1 MQQTVLPF
9 VPGFLF
15 LASNETRRAIVRSFL
30 LQQSPTRI
38 GMLDFGGK
46 DSRPTLTCP
55 RAIGVP
61 NGIRTRVTAV
71 KGRCPRPLDDG
82 DPVVNAATGA
92 ALQSCGGGKRDRT
105 ADLLHAMQALSQLS
119 YTPTANVEL

>member
-46 DSRPTLTCP
+46 DSRPTLTRP

-61 NGIRTRVTAV
+61 
-71 KGRCPRPLDDG
+71 KGRGTPKSQAVEETQKIVSALYKRRVGHDG
-82 DPVVNAATGA
+82 QHDTRTLGA
-92 ALQSCGGGKRDRT
+92 AMISAR
-105 ADLLHAMQALSQLS
+105 S
-119 YTPTANVEL
+119 V